1 MDTHV
6 RTLGTVNI
14 LFGVC
19 SGLLGLVVFIM
30 YGGPIGLY
38 NALSDNILGLLLAG
52 SVTFN
57 MILSIPCIVGGAYLR
72 SFTEWSRGM
81 IIVTSAL
88 NILNVPLGSLIGCY
102 GLWVLLTPETDPLFS
117 DPPPDRRPK
126 KAAQAVVSAA
136 GSNPLSEPKPATGQT
151 SIIPSPRS

>member
-19 SGLLGLVVFIM
+19 SALLGLVVLIA
-30 YGGPIGLY
+30 YGGPFGLY
-38 NALSDNILGLLLAG
+38 NAFADNILGLLIAG

-57 MILSIPCIVGGAYLR
+57 LLLSVPCIVGGVYLR
-72 SFTEWSRGM
+72 SFAEWSRGLV
-81 IIVTSAL
+81 IVTSAL
-88 NILNVPLGSLIGCY
+88 NILNPPAGSIIGCY

-117 DPPPDRRPK
+117 NPPPDRRPK
-126 KAAQAVVSAA
+126 KAAEAVASTVRSHVMTQPEKTA
-136 GSNPLSEPKPATGQT
+136 STT
-151 SIIPSPRS
+151 IIPSPRS